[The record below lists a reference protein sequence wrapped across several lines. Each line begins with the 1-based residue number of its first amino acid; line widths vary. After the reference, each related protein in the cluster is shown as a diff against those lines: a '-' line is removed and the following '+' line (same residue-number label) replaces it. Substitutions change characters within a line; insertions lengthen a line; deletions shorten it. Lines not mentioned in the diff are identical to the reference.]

1 MSKKIKILQILP
13 SLTKA
18 GAEQVVFNLL
28 NNLNQDKYELGLL
41 LFKDNDEGK
50 TWKQILA
57 NKNIQVKC
65 LKKRCLFDF
74 FNFYQIIRHLY
85 SFKPDIVHTHLG
97 GDIYGRLAAKMVG
110 IKIIVSTEHNIN
122 RQEKYS
128 ALQLKKITAKFA
140 KKIFAVSQAVAQDAN
155 KRYKLKTEQLAI
167 VYNGIDLSNFISNN
181 LEIKPKPVLTVG
193 TLSRLTQQKG
203 LNVLIEAV
211 SQSKHNDFIVKIAG
225 QGELKADLENQI
237 KQLNLSNR
245 VSLIGPVKAADFLS
259 AIDIFVF
266 PSLWE
271 GLGLSLL
278 EAGAMC
284 KVVIA
289 SDVDGIKEI
298 VNEKSG
304 FLFKVGQ
311 AEDLAKQLDKVI
323 DNFYVP
329 LVQEKAN
336 NLNIKIKTDFSLEKM
351 IITYDNW
358 YHKLISE
365 T

>member
-13 SLTKA
+13 SFTKA

-50 TWKQILA
+50 IWKQILA
-57 NKNIQVKC
+57 HKNIQIKC

-74 FNFYQIIRHLY
+74 FNFYQIIKHLY

-97 GDIYGRLAAKMVG
+97 GDIYGRLAAKIVG

-122 RQEKYS
+122 KQERYG

-155 KRYKLKTEQLAI
+155 KRYKLKSEQIAI
-167 VYNGIDLSNFISNN
+167 IYNGIDLSNFISNN
-181 LEIKPKPVLTVG
+181 SEIKPKPVLTIG
-193 TLSRLTQQKG
+193 TLSRLTKQKG

-211 SQSKHNDFIVKIAG
+211 SQSKHKDFIVKIAG
-225 QGELKADLENQI
+225 QGELQIDLENQI
-237 KQLNLSNR
+237 RELNLSNR
-245 VSLIGPVKAADFLS
+245 VSLIGPVKATDFLS
-259 AIDIFVF
+259 EIDVFIF

-289 SDVDGIKEI
+289 SDADGIKEI
-298 VNEKSG
+298 IDEKSG
-304 FLFKVGQ
+304 FLFKAGQ
-311 AEDLAKQLDKVI
+311 VEALVQKLDQVI
-323 DNFYVP
+323 DNFYLP
-329 LVQEKAN
+329 LVQEKAK
-336 NLNIKIKTDFSLEKM
+336 NLNIKVKTDFSLEKM
-351 IITYDNW
+351 ITVYDNW
-358 YHKLISE
+358 YHKLISQI
-365 T
+365 